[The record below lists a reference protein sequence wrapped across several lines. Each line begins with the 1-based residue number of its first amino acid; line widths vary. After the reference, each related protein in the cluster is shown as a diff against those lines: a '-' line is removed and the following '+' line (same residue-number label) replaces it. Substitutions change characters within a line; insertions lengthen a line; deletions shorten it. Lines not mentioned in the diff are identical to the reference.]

1 MNSNKKTIEE
11 VFSSASAGIAVP
23 SRDEFLTITGPV
35 TGSVSTRN
43 TEQPKRR
50 RNIPSPFGWV
60 LSHRGLSLAAG
71 TLVSACVILVMVAI
85 PGRTLVTTSPIVSA
99 TDTMVSEL
107 AVQADSEQSMAT
119 DGLDDEPDASEADI
133 LLQEI

>member
-1 MNSNKKTIEE
+1 MNSNRKTIEDI
-11 VFSSASAGIAVP
+11 FSSASAGIAVP
-23 SRDEFLTITGPV
+23 SRDEFLAMTGPV
-35 TGSVSTRN
+35 TGSALVRN
-43 TEQPKRR
+43 TGQPKRQGS
-50 RNIPSPFGWV
+50 IASPFGWI

-71 TLVSACVILVMVAI
+71 TLVSACVILVMVVV
-85 PGRTLVTTSPIVSA
+85 PGRALVTSSPIASA

-119 DGLDDEPDASEADI
+119 DGPDDEPDSSEADI

>member
-1 MNSNKKTIEE
+1 MNSNRKTIEE

-35 TGSVSTRN
+35 TGSVPARN

-50 RNIPSPFGWV
+50 GNIPSPFGWV
-60 LSHRGLSLAAG
+60 LSHRGLPLAAG

-85 PGRTLVTTSPIVSA
+85 PGRALVTPSPIVSA

-119 DGLDDEPDASEADI
+119 DGPDDEPDASEADI